1 MTSLCVPLTADH
13 CQAMAEQV
21 AQATRLGADMVE
33 LRLDHLRDPDL
44 DAIQTLMNRAGHFA
58 VDVIITCRLAEEG
71 GNFSGSEEQRVRLFE
86 AAALVGGDYVD
97 VELAAWRRSVLL
109 RERIDALRLARD
121 PSRPLKLILSR
132 HDFEKTP
139 PDLSNTVEDIAREPC
154 DVVKLAT
161 RAESIVDSLRVLDA
175 LRESAAKRP
184 TIALAM
190 GEAGIST
197 RVLAGKFGALLTFAS
212 LETGKESAPGQVT
225 ITDMLG
231 LYRWNSIGPA
241 TAVYGVIGCPVGH
254 SMSPAIFNAAFGE
267 IGHDAVY
274 VPLRIEPP
282 YESFAAFIDGCLSRP
297 WLNLSGCS
305 VTIPHKEN
313 LLRYVGEHGGEV
325 EPLAKRIGAANTL
338 QIQAA
343 GCPGVP
349 RAARL
354 PVSQVQA
361 LAGKPPVAPGAANT
375 LHIQTAEPSLSACNT
390 DYRGAMDALCA
401 GIGCTREELGRLSVA
416 LLGAGGVSRAIVA
429 GLRDCGCR
437 VTIYNRTFDRA
448 KMLAAEFG
456 AEARPLEQAADHG
469 ADVII
474 NGTSIGMWPKV
485 DDIPLRPDALAAK
498 PAVFDTIYNPIET
511 RLLREARR
519 RGCGTVDGVSM
530 FVGQAAAQFE
540 RWINRP
546 APVDIL
552 RGILL
557 RRLGH

>member
-13 CQAMAEQV
+13 CPQMAEQI

-44 DAIQTLMNRAGHFA
+44 DAIHALMSRAGQFA
-58 VDVIITCRLAEEG
+58 VGVIITCRLAEEG
-71 GNFSGSEEQRVRLFE
+71 GNFTGSEEQRVKLFE
-86 AAALVGGDYVD
+86 VAALVGGDYMD
-97 VELAAWRRSVLL
+97 IELAAWRRSALL
-109 RERIDALRLARD
+109 RERIDALRQARD

-139 PDLSNTVEDIAREPC
+139 ADLSNILKDIAREPC

-161 RAESIVDSLRVLDA
+161 KAESIVDSLRVLDA

-190 GEAGIST
+190 GEAGLLS
-197 RVLAGKFGALLTFAS
+197 RVLAGRFGALLTFAS
-212 LETGKESAPGQVT
+212 LETGQESAPGQVT
-225 ITDMLG
+225 IADMLG
-231 LYRWNSIGPA
+231 LYRYNSIGPA

-274 VPLRIEPP
+274 LPLRIEPP
-282 YESFAAFIDGCLSRP
+282 YEAFAAFVDNCLSRP
-297 WLNLSGCS
+297 WLNMSGCS

-313 LLRYVGEHGGEV
+313 LLRYVAERGGEV
-325 EPLAKRIGAANTL
+325 EPLARRIGAANTL
-338 QIQAA
+338 H
-343 GCPGVP
+343 
-349 RAARL
+349 
-354 PVSQVQA
+354 VQTGELS
-361 LAGKPPVAPGAANT
+361 LA
-375 LHIQTAEPSLSACNT
+375 ACNT
-390 DYRGAMDALCA
+390 DYRGAMNALCA
-401 GIGCTREELGRLSVA
+401 GIGCTREELGRFSVA
-416 LLGAGGVSRAIVA
+416 VLGAGGVSRAIVA

-448 KMLAAEFG
+448 KTLAAEFG

-474 NGTSIGMWPKV
+474 NCTSIGMWPNV
-485 DDIPLRPDALAAK
+485 DDTPLPADALIGK
-498 PAVFDTIYNPIET
+498 PVVFDTIYNPIET
-511 RLLREARR
+511 RLLREARL
-519 RGCGTVDGVSM
+519 RGCRTVDGVSM

-540 RWINRP
+540 RWIGRP
-546 APVDIL
+546 APLDIM
-552 RGILL
+552 RGILR
-557 RRLGH
+557 RRLGR